1 MTEDPQQIIET
12 IQRKQIEE
20 DVQNAAMR
28 IWANQESYVQPI
40 FTRCTHCGEMRR
52 CISYVVDL
60 STECCECYMQRRI
73 RERIELLPKPSKP
86 KLDLEDFARI

>member
-1 MTEDPQQIIET
+1 MMTDPKQIIET

-20 DVQNAAMR
+20 DVYQAAMR
-28 IWANQESYVQPI
+28 IWANQEPYIQPM
-40 FTRCTHCGEMRR
+40 FTRCTNCGERRR
-52 CISYVVDL
+52 CISHVVDM

-73 RERIELLPKPSKP
+73 KERLELLPKPSKP